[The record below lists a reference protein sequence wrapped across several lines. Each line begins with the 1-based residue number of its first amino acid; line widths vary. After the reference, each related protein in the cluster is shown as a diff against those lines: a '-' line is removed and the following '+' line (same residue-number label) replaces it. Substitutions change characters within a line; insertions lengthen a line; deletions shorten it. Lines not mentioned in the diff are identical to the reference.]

1 MTGNRDEFRG
11 APDPPAHEHA
21 WTRVYRR
28 GQQTAHI
35 RELLYSAHP
44 RKPSSWDSTD
54 SSWYGTGSYEE
65 YERAARM
72 PTCAK
77 CFLIQVQYEHG

>member
-1 MTGNRDEFRG
+1 MNSDAYHGSP
-11 APDPPAHEHA
+11 APPAHDHS

-28 GQQTAHI
+28 GDRVAHI

-44 RKPSSWDSTD
+44 RAPSSWDAD
-54 SSWYGTGSYEE
+54 SNWYGTGSYEE

-72 PTCAK
+72 PTCAR
-77 CFLIQVQYEHG
+77 CFLIQVQYEHE